1 MNIIEQIASMTWRN
15 PLFML
20 VFFSALWYLP
30 GLILRRRKYILD
42 EKNRID
48 KQRKRIA
55 SLYPKDIDKK

>member
-20 VFFSALWYLP
+20 VFFSVLWYLP